1 MGTIYDLIIIGSGSA
16 GLSAGLYAGRAMLN
30 TLIIEKKQV
39 GGQII
44 NTAEVVNYPG
54 VRKTSGPELM
64 EVMHAQAKDFG
75 VSFVTDEIK
84 EVDFSGEVKRLISE
98 KQEYLCRAVI
108 IATGAQPRKLGFP
121 GEKEYTG
128 RGIAYCATCDG
139 EFFSGLDIFVIGGG
153 YAAAEEA
160 MYLTRYGKHVTMIIR
175 EPDFTCAK
183 SIADKVKEHPDITIH
198 YHTEIKKADGDDLL
212 REATFINNQTG
223 EEFTYTAS
231 EEDQTFGIFVFAGY
245 EPATAL
251 FKNHIELDDYGY
263 IPTDN
268 NMNTNVHGVFAAGD
282 LRPKALRQIVT
293 AVADGAIAAT
303 AAERYVAEEKERL
316 GIKDEE
322 KVIKSKSTESAAASP
337 APSKTNTTPSE
348 EAEESL
354 WPAELIEQ
362 VRGILNALNQ
372 DVTLV
377 TIVNSQNE
385 HSLELKNWLE
395 VLPTLNSHIHLNSY
409 EEGTNTAVEEQMGA
423 DQLPVVAFLD
433 KNGVYTGVKFYGIP
447 GGHEMNSFIL
457 ALYNLAGPGQ
467 AIDDKTLNRIKAIDK
482 PVKLKVCISLS
493 CKFCPDVVAA
503 CQRIAILNPHV
514 EASMMDI
521 ALFPQLK
528 KEFKIMS
535 VPAVIKNNDKLLFG
549 SKTIDEIL
557 DFIEE

>member
-1 MGTIYDLIIIGSGSA
+1 METIYDLIIIGSGSA

-30 TLIIEKKQV
+30 TLIIEKKQI

-44 NTAEVVNYPG
+44 NTAEVINYPG
-54 VRKTSGPELM
+54 VRKTSGSELM

-84 EVDFSGEVKRLISE
+84 KVDFSGEVKRLISD

-139 EFFSGLDIFVIGGG
+139 EFFTGLDIFVIGGG

-160 MYLTRYGKHVTMIIR
+160 IYLTRFGKHVTMIIR

-183 SIADKVKEHPDITIH
+183 SIADKVKAHPDITIH
-198 YHTEIKKADGDDLL
+198 YHTEIKKASGDDLL

-251 FKNHIELDDYGY
+251 FKDHIDLDDYGY
-263 IPTDN
+263 IPTDE
-268 NMNTNVHGVFAAGD
+268 NMRTNIQGVFAAGD

-303 AAERYVAEEKERL
+303 AAEQYVTQEKERL
-316 GIKDEE
+316 GIKEE
-322 KVIKSKSTESAAASP
+322 KKVPPKSSETTSSAPSKAAAASP
-337 APSKTNTTPSE
+337 QKSE
-348 EAEESL
+348 NPL
-354 WPAELIEQ
+354 WPAELMEQ

-377 TIVNSQNE
+377 TIVNPQNE

-409 EEGTNTAVEEQMGA
+409 EAGSNTAVEEQIGA

-433 KNGVYTGVKFYGIP
+433 QNGTYTGVKFYGIP

-467 AIDDKTLNRIKAIDK
+467 AMDDKTLNRIKAIDK
-482 PVKLKVCISLS
+482 PVKLNVCISLS

-503 CQRIAILNPHV
+503 CQRIAILNPQV

-521 ALFPQLK
+521 ALFPHLK

>member
-1 MGTIYDLIIIGSGSA
+1 MAD
-16 GLSAGLYAGRAMLN
+16 R
-30 TLIIEKKQV
+30 
-39 GGQII
+39 

-64 EVMHAQAKDFG
+64 EVMHTQAKDFG

-139 EFFSGLDIFVIGGG
+139 EFFTGLDIFVIGGG

-245 EPATAL
+245 EPATTL
-251 FKNHIELDDYGY
+251 FKDHIGLDDYGY
-263 IPTDN
+263 IPTDS
-268 NMNTNVHGVFAAGD
+268 NMHTSVKGVFAAGD

-316 GIKDEE
+316 GIKDDE
-322 KVIKSKSTESAAASP
+322 KVIKSKSTESATTSTS
-337 APSKTNTTPSE
+337 PSKTTTTPSE
-348 EAEESL
+348 ETEETL
-354 WPAELIEQ
+354 WPAELMEQ

-409 EEGTNTAVEEQMGA
+409 EEGTNTAIEEQIGA

-433 KNGVYTGVKFYGIP
+433 QNGVYTGVKFYGIP

-467 AIDDKTLNRIKAIDK
+467 AIDDKTLNRIKTIDK

>member
-1 MGTIYDLIIIGSGSA
+1 METIYDLVIIGGGSA

-30 TLIIEKKQV
+30 TLIIEKKQA

-54 VRKTSGPELM
+54 VRKTSGPALM
-64 EVMHAQAKDFG
+64 EVMHTQAKDFG
-75 VSFVTDEIK
+75 VSFVTDEIRQ
-84 EVDFSGEVKRLISE
+84 VDFSGDVKRLISD
-98 KQEYLCRAVI
+98 KGEYLCRAVI

-183 SIADKVKEHPDITIH
+183 SIADKAKAHPNISIH
-198 YHTEIKKADGDDLL
+198 YHTEIKKAEGDDLL
-212 REATFINNQTG
+212 RSATFVNNQTG

-231 EEDQTFGIFVFAGY
+231 EENQTFGIFVFAGY

-251 FKNHIELDDYGY
+251 FKEQIKLDEYGY
-263 IPTDN
+263 IPTDDD
-268 NMNTNVHGVFAAGD
+268 MRTNVPGIFAAGD

-303 AAERYVAEEKERL
+303 AAEHYVAQEKERL
-316 GIKDEE
+316 GIQDEKAAKPKAAE
-322 KVIKSKSTESAAASP
+322 AEAPAPAAAAASP
-337 APSKTNTTPSE
+337 QQSSPEHP
-348 EAEESL
+348 L
-354 WPAELIEQ
+354 WPAELKEQ
-362 VRGILNALNQ
+362 VRGILNALTKN
-372 DVTLV
+372 VTLV
-377 TIVNSQNE
+377 TIVDAANE
-385 HSLELKNWLE
+385 HSVKLKDWLE
-395 VLPTLNSHIHLNSY
+395 VLPALSPRIQLSAYDAGSNPDM
-409 EEGTNTAVEEQMGA
+409 EEQIGA
-423 DQLPVVAFLD
+423 DLLPVVAFLD
-433 KNGVYTGVKFYGIP
+433 ENGDYTGVKFCGIP

-467 AIDDKTLNRIKAIDK
+467 ALDDGTRKRIQAIDK
-482 PVKLKVCISLS
+482 PVKLNMCVSLS
-493 CKFCPDVVAA
+493 CTFCPDVVAA
-503 CQRIAILNPHV
+503 CHRIAMLSPHV
-514 EASMMDI
+514 EANMMDI
-521 ALFPQLK
+521 ALFPHLK
-528 KEFKIMS
+528 TEYKIMS
-535 VPAVIKNNDKLLFG
+535 VPAVIKNDDKILFG

-557 DFIEE
+557 DFIEA

>member
-1 MGTIYDLIIIGSGSA
+1 METIYDLIIIGSGSA

-30 TLIIEKKQV
+30 TLIIEKKQI
-39 GGQII
+39 GGQIV

-54 VRKTSGPELM
+54 VRKTSGPELTD
-64 EVMHAQAKDFG
+64 VMHTQAKDFG
-75 VSFVTDEIK
+75 VSFITDEIK
-84 EVDFSGEVKRLISE
+84 EVDFSGEVKRLISD

-139 EFFSGLDIFVIGGG
+139 EFFTGLDIFVIGGG

-183 SIADKVKEHPDITIH
+183 SIADKVKEHPNITIH
-198 YHTEIKKADGDDLL
+198 YHTEIKKSSGDDLL

-251 FKNHIELDDYGY
+251 FKNQIELDNYGY

-268 NMNTNVHGVFAAGD
+268 DMHTNIQGVFAAGD
-282 LRPKALRQIVT
+282 LRPKMLRQIVT

-303 AAERYVAEEKERL
+303 AAERYIAQEKERL
-316 GIKDEE
+316 GIKEE
-322 KVIKSKSTESAAASP
+322 KVIKPKSSEATSP
-337 APSKTNTTPSE
+337 APSKTDTAPPEESE
-348 EAEESL
+348 NSL

-409 EEGTNTAVEEQMGA
+409 EKGSNTALEEQIGA

-433 KNGVYTGVKFYGIP
+433 QNGTYTGVKFYGIP

-467 AIDDKTLNRIKAIDK
+467 AMDDKTLNRIKAIDK
-482 PVKLKVCISLS
+482 PVKLNVCISLS

-503 CQRIAILNPHV
+503 CQRIAILNPLV

-521 ALFPQLK
+521 ALFPELK

-549 SKTIDEIL
+549 SKTINEIL

>member
-1 MGTIYDLIIIGSGSA
+1 METIYDLIIIGSGSA

-30 TLIIEKKQV
+30 TLIIEKKQI

-84 EVDFSGEVKRLISE
+84 KVDFSGEVKRLISD

-139 EFFSGLDIFVIGGG
+139 EFFTGLDIFVIGGG

-160 MYLTRYGKHVTMIIR
+160 IYLTRFGKHVTMIIR

-183 SIADKVKEHPDITIH
+183 SIADKVKAHPDITIH
-198 YHTEIKKADGDDLL
+198 YHTEIKKASGDDLL

-251 FKNHIELDDYGY
+251 FKDHIDLDDYGY
-263 IPTDN
+263 IPTDE
-268 NMNTNVHGVFAAGD
+268 NMRTNIQGVFAAGD

-303 AAERYVAEEKERL
+303 AAEQYVTQEKERL
-316 GIKDEE
+316 GIKEE
-322 KVIKSKSTESAAASP
+322 KKVPPKSSETTSSAPSKAAAASP
-337 APSKTNTTPSE
+337 QKSE
-348 EAEESL
+348 NPL
-354 WPAELIEQ
+354 WPAELMEQ

-377 TIVNSQNE
+377 TIVNPQNE

-409 EEGTNTAVEEQMGA
+409 EAGSNTAVEEQIGA

-433 KNGVYTGVKFYGIP
+433 QNGTYTGVKFYGIP

-467 AIDDKTLNRIKAIDK
+467 AMDDKTLNRIKAIDK
-482 PVKLKVCISLS
+482 PVKLNVCISLS

-503 CQRIAILNPHV
+503 CQRIAILNPQV

-521 ALFPQLK
+521 ALFPHLK

>member
-1 MGTIYDLIIIGSGSA
+1 MEKIYDLIIIGSGSA

-39 GGQII
+39 GGQIL

-54 VRKTSGPELM
+54 VRKASGPALT
-64 EVMHAQAKDFG
+64 EVMYAQAKDFG

-84 EVDFSGEVKRLISE
+84 EVDFSGEIKRLVSE
-98 KQEYLCRAVI
+98 KEEYLCRAVI

-139 EFFSGLDIFVIGGG
+139 ESFTNLDIFVIGGG

-212 REATFINNQTG
+212 KEATFINNQTG

-245 EPATAL
+245 EPATTL

-268 NMNTNVHGVFAAGD
+268 NMQTNVPGVFAAGD

-303 AAERYVAEEKERL
+303 SAERYVAEEKERL
-316 GIKDEE
+316 GIKEE
-322 KVIKSKSTESAAASP
+322 KVITANSTETP
-337 APSKTNTTPSE
+337 ATSSVPSKTTPTSLEESE
-348 EAEESL
+348 NSL

-362 VRGILNALNQ
+362 VRSILNTLNQ

-377 TIVNSQNE
+377 TIVNSKNE

-395 VLPTLNSHIHLNSY
+395 VLPTLNSHIHLHSY
-409 EEGTNTAVEEQMGA
+409 EKGTNTAVEEQIGA
-423 DQLPVVAFLD
+423 DQFPIVAFLD
-433 KNGVYTGVKFYGIP
+433 QNGVYTGVKFYGIP

-467 AIDDKTLNRIKAIDK
+467 TIDDNTLNHIKAIDK
-482 PVKLKVCISLS
+482 PVKLKICISLS

-514 EASMMDI
+514 EASMIDI

-528 KEFKIMS
+528 KEFNIMS
-535 VPAVIKNNDKLLFG
+535 VPAVIKNDNTLLFG
-549 SKTIDEIL
+549 SKTMDEIL
-557 DFIEE
+557 DFIEA

>member
-1 MGTIYDLIIIGSGSA
+1 MEKIYDLIIIGSGSA

-39 GGQII
+39 GGQIL

-54 VRKTSGPELM
+54 VRKASGPALT
-64 EVMHAQAKDFG
+64 EVMYAQAKDFG

-84 EVDFSGEVKRLISE
+84 EVDFSDEIKRLVSE
-98 KQEYLCRAVI
+98 KEEYLCRAVI

-139 EFFSGLDIFVIGGG
+139 EFFTNLDIFVIGGG

-212 REATFINNQTG
+212 KEATFINNQTG

-245 EPATAL
+245 EPATTL

-268 NMNTNVHGVFAAGD
+268 NMQTNVPGVFAAGD

-303 AAERYVAEEKERL
+303 SAERYIAEEKERL
-316 GIKDEE
+316 GIKEE
-322 KVIKSKSTESAAASP
+322 KVITANSTETP
-337 APSKTNTTPSE
+337 ATSSVPSKTTPTSLEESE
-348 EAEESL
+348 NSL

-362 VRGILNALNQ
+362 VRSILNTLNQ

-377 TIVNSQNE
+377 TIVNSKNE

-395 VLPTLNSHIHLNSY
+395 VLPTLNSHIHLHSY
-409 EEGTNTAVEEQMGA
+409 EKGTNTAVEEQIGA
-423 DQLPVVAFLD
+423 DQFPIVAFLD
-433 KNGVYTGVKFYGIP
+433 QNGVYTGVKFYGIP

-467 AIDDKTLNRIKAIDK
+467 TIDDNTLNRIKAIDK
-482 PVKLKVCISLS
+482 PVKLKICISLS

-514 EASMMDI
+514 EASMIDI

-528 KEFKIMS
+528 KEFNIMS
-535 VPAVIKNNDKLLFG
+535 VPAVIKNDNTLLFG
-549 SKTIDEIL
+549 SKTMDEIL
-557 DFIEE
+557 DFIEA

>member
-1 MGTIYDLIIIGSGSA
+1 METIYDLIIIGSGSA

-30 TLIIEKKQV
+30 TLIIEKKQI

-84 EVDFSGEVKRLISE
+84 KVDFSGEVKRLISD

-139 EFFSGLDIFVIGGG
+139 EFFTGLDIFVIGGG

-160 MYLTRYGKHVTMIIR
+160 IYLTRFGKHVTMIIR

-183 SIADKVKEHPDITIH
+183 SIADKVKAHPDITIH
-198 YHTEIKKADGDDLL
+198 YHTEIKKASGDDLL

-251 FKNHIELDDYGY
+251 FKDHIDLDDYGY
-263 IPTDN
+263 IPTDE
-268 NMNTNVHGVFAAGD
+268 NMRTNIQGVFAAGD

-303 AAERYVAEEKERL
+303 AAEQYVTQEKERL
-316 GIKDEE
+316 GIKEE
-322 KVIKSKSTESAAASP
+322 KKVPPKSLETTSSAPSKAAAASP
-337 APSKTNTTPSE
+337 QKSE
-348 EAEESL
+348 NPL
-354 WPAELIEQ
+354 WPAELMEQ

-377 TIVNSQNE
+377 TIVNPQNE

-409 EEGTNTAVEEQMGA
+409 EAGSNTAVEEQIGA

-433 KNGVYTGVKFYGIP
+433 QNGTYTGVKFYGIP

-467 AIDDKTLNRIKAIDK
+467 AMDDKTLNRIKAIDK
-482 PVKLKVCISLS
+482 PVKLNVCISLS

-503 CQRIAILNPHV
+503 CQRIAILNPQV

-521 ALFPQLK
+521 ALFPHLK